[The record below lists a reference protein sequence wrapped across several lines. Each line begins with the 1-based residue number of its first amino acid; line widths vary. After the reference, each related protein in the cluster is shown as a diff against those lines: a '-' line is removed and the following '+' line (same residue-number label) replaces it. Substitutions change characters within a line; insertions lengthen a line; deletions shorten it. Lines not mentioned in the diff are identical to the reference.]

1 MRRHACKMQQVPPPH
16 TQPRALGAWVCWLT
30 RRQSVGFFARNCGLV
45 TLGKMFMWEAEAN
58 RQALSTKRHNFL
70 LGNLHLFFLLLR
82 TQLGTVI
89 NNQLLHSENQPF
101 HGSKTNQKEC
111 FHDCFFFYISIVNF

>member
-1 MRRHACKMQQVPPPH
+1 
-16 TQPRALGAWVCWLT
+16 
-30 RRQSVGFFARNCGLV
+30 
-45 TLGKMFMWEAEAN
+45 MWEAEAN

-101 HGSKTNQKEC
+101 NGSKPNQKEC
-111 FHDCFFFYISIVNF
+111 FHDCFFFYISTDNSQHFSAEILKFDDMN

>member
-1 MRRHACKMQQVPPPH
+1 
-16 TQPRALGAWVCWLT
+16 
-30 RRQSVGFFARNCGLV
+30 
-45 TLGKMFMWEAEAN
+45 MWEAEAN

-111 FHDCFFFYISIVNF
+111 FHDCFFFYISIVNL